1 VHPSASCVVRRT
13 KSLSSMTWQR
23 GRSDQLPLI
32 DGVRACATVGEGLQT
47 LESESGTW
55 EPCRVAA
62 RTPRAVGVGGSD
74 VVPDT

>member
-1 VHPSASCVVRRT
+1 MRWASYQIAAVQYLAAGPIG
-13 KSLSSMTWQR
+13 SH
-23 GRSDQLPLI
+23 LPLI
-32 DGVRACATVGEGLQT
+32 DGVRACATVGEGVQT

-62 RTPRAVGVGGSD
+62 RTPARAVGVGGSD